1 MRQRE
6 GEPKVT
12 EVASS
17 RAEKAAQGQAQ
28 HQPRHDF
35 LTPALGTFLVAST
48 LAGQGTV
55 FAEITIPTQFLW
67 MVSGYCWSFHHMPT
81 VLLACACH

>member
-12 EVASS
+12 EVTS
-17 RAEKAAQGQAQ
+17 RGAEKSAQGQAPPQ
-28 HQPRHDF
+28 RRHGS
-35 LTPALGTFLVAST
+35 LTPAPGTFIVRST

-55 FAEITIPTQFLW
+55 FAETAVPTQLLQ
-67 MVSGYCWSFHHMPT
+67 MVSGYCWSFHYVPT
-81 VLLACACH
+81 VLLACA